1 MNKQIIYPKLIPRLF
16 ASCLDSFLLSI
27 FTTPITHFMSSKLSL
42 FFFKASIADILI
54 MGSTKPELVQNITAS
69 SVLTLFIL
77 MFIINFALAATY
89 FIGFWIYFGATPGKM
104 IMHMKIVDAITLGK
118 PSKWQLIKRFCGYVL
133 VLVGIWFILFSKQR
147 QALHDKI
154 AGTAVIKS

>member
-27 FTTPITHFMSSKLSL
+27 FTTPITHFMLSKLSL